1 MKLEI
6 RVIPPTGDPIE
17 LSFEEARALYETLKS
32 VFEGKKAC

>member
-17 LSFEEARALYETLKS
+17 LTFEEAKALYKTLKEI
-32 VFEGKKAC
+32 FEGKS